1 MDYIKKYLKDGLL
14 VLFVLFSLTKCTQSC
29 NRSIE
34 IDRLNGEIAKDDS
47 IYAEMNDSIKLLNTT
62 ISIYKEK
69 VSGYEIASQ
78 IQNEALKQI
87 SEAKKNIQVVVKNDT
102 TKNKQ

>member
-1 MDYIKKYLKDGLL
+1 MEYIKKHLKDGLI
-14 VLFVLFSLTKCTQSC
+14 VLFLLFSLTKCTQSC

-34 IDRLNGEIAKDDS
+34 IDRLNGELKKSDS
-47 IYAEMNDSIKLLNTT
+47 VYTEMNDSIKLLNTT

-78 IQNEALKQI
+78 IQNEAIKQI

-102 TKNKQ
+102 TKYK

>member
-1 MDYIKKYLKDGLL
+1 MEYIKKHWKDGLL
-14 VLFVLFSLTKCTQSC
+14 ILFVLFSLTKCTQSC

-34 IDRLNGEIAKDDS
+34 IDRLNSEIVAKDSVKATMD
-47 IYAEMNDSIKLLNTT
+47 DSIKLLNTT

-78 IQNEALKQI
+78 IQNEALRQI

-102 TKNKQ
+102 TKRN